1 MWNAKDRK
9 GVIQMDRNEKRKREK
24 KYNKTKSFE
33 EISKEIAEKPSL
45 KEIRP
50 SLEPKDFDEIEY

>member
-1 MWNAKDRK
+1 MERDK
-9 GVIQMDRNEKRKREK
+9 KRKEVK
-24 KYNKTKSFE
+24 KYNKTKAFE
-33 EISKEIAEKPSL
+33 EISKEITEEPRL

>member
-1 MWNAKDRK
+1 MEK
-9 GVIQMDRNEKRKREK
+9 GKKRVEEK
-24 KYNKTKSFE
+24 KYNKTKAFE
-33 EISKEIAEKPSL
+33 EISKEFAEEPRF